1 MINFIKVLLFYIS
14 HFDIKQKTVCGEA
27 GHLLAV
33 VQHHV
38 ALELK
43 STYARNRFSR
53 LTEGLALEILLNIDL
68 ARKEI
73 VQVFL

>member
-1 MINFIKVLLFYIS
+1 MS
-14 HFDIKQKTVCGEA
+14 HFNIKQKTVCGEA

-33 VQHHV
+33 VHHHV
-38 ALELK
+38 ALEHK
-43 STYARNRFSR
+43 STYVRNRFPR

-73 VQVFL
+73 VQVFLFR